1 MRLALQQRSG
11 RIGETDGLEGGGG
24 SPLGCRDGKEIFDL
38 SKDGRAKAVDIN
50 TSGVFQAGMPKA

>member
-1 MRLALQQRSG
+1 VPRRQG
-11 RIGETDGLEGGGG
+11 N
-24 SPLGCRDGKEIFDL
+24 FDL